1 MEGDVIIEQQA
12 STIGTKTIN
21 IGTGGSSDVNEVME
35 TEGDVQAG
43 IEFIYHMREHIVDV
57 GIATVY
63 GLVVFAIVL
72 WLKKKF
78 ST

>member
-1 MEGDVIIEQQA
+1 
-12 STIGTKTIN
+12 
-21 IGTGGSSDVNEVME
+21 ME

-43 IEFIYHMREHIVDV
+43 IGFIYDLREHIVDV

>member
-1 MEGDVIIEQQA
+1 
-12 STIGTKTIN
+12 
-21 IGTGGSSDVNEVME
+21 ME

-43 IEFIYHMREHIVDV
+43 IEFIYDLREHLIDV
-57 GIATVY
+57 TVATVY